1 MSRPDSALSV
11 AFYLADLG
19 WPKDQVGL
27 ALTAGTLAGVLS
39 QAPGG
44 ALVDA
49 IRWKR
54 GLVAI
59 GIGMICVSALTF
71 ALVPTLPLLFA
82 AEILHGL
89 AGGIVTPAI
98 AAISLG
104 LVGRRAMSSRTG
116 RNYRFDAFGNA
127 LTAGLMGLA
136 GQYLA
141 KSAIFPWLGRGH
153 PRIDCPVHDSLRTGL
168 ITPERAM
175 PAAASRRRVSSAFS
189 TSAKTEHC
197 TFLPVAFLFQLAD
210 ASMLPVVGQDLAQGR
225 SESASL
231 LMAGLIVRRR
241 RQTSSGRPTRPR
253 SPRCSKAAPGLRPF
267 TENQD
272 MIQTVVPECP
282 DQALSYGFCQ
292 GDLGE
297 IGRSRSPIAR
307 TRFVNDPGATQVVRE
322 GLRRRLAPTSDEIV
336 MQIQLGGSRT
346 DSAVQVLHAQP
357 SSPSPNASAEPT
369 GGSDR

>member
-1 MSRPDSALSV
+1 MRINFSREYESIGRRLATRSRQLGRMFARVIATLVDDAGLDLATEPARPRLDEFLPRRCPDRIGAFV

-141 KSAIFPWLGRGH
+141 KSAIFPWLG
-153 PRIDCPVHDSLRTGL
+153 
-168 ITPERAM
+168 
-175 PAAASRRRVSSAFS
+175 
-189 TSAKTEHC
+189 
-197 TFLPVAFLFQLAD
+197 
-210 ASMLPVVGQDLAQGR
+210 
-225 SESASL
+225 
-231 LMAGLIVRRR
+231 
-241 RQTSSGRPTRPR
+241 
-253 SPRCSKAAPGLRPF
+253 
-267 TENQD
+267 
-272 MIQTVVPECP
+272 
-282 DQALSYGFCQ
+282 
-292 GDLGE
+292 
-297 IGRSRSPIAR
+297 
-307 TRFVNDPGATQVVRE
+307 
-322 GLRRRLAPTSDEIV
+322 
-336 MQIQLGGSRT
+336 
-346 DSAVQVLHAQP
+346 
-357 SSPSPNASAEPT
+357 PSPH
-369 GGSDR
+369 